1 MEIIKIIG
9 LAVAA
14 LCMYA
19 AGFLYIHKKKI
30 RMIYPLKRKEK
41 VFVGITVLVILALSV
56 TLVYGFAETNSFL
69 HNMRLLLLYG
79 IICPIAFIDYYDK
92 IIPNKLLLFSAFVW
106 LITVGIEVFVDSSN
120 VYNDFKSSIIA
131 MAAIFVIGIVCKV
144 LVKNSVGMG
153 DIKLFMIMGLFQ
165 GATGM
170 AGAIFISLLVAF
182 FGACG
187 MLLTKRKNRKDTIS
201 FGPFILIG
209 TTISMFLTG
218 V

>member
-30 RMIYPLKRKEK
+30 RTIYPLKRKEK
-41 VFVGITVLVILALSV
+41 VFVGITVLVILTLSV

-106 LITVGIEVFVDSSN
+106 LITVGIELFVDSSN

-153 DIKLFMIMGLFQ
+153 DIKLFMIMGLFYFL
-165 GATGM
+165 ACCFFRCLRYVVDKKEKPKRYN
-170 AGAIFISLLVAF
+170 FIWTIYFNWNYDFNVFNRSV
-182 FGACG
+182 
-187 MLLTKRKNRKDTIS
+187 RK
-201 FGPFILIG
+201 
-209 TTISMFLTG
+209 
-218 V
+218 

>member
-41 VFVGITVLVILALSV
+41 VFVGI
-56 TLVYGFAETNSFL
+56 TNSFL

-165 GATGM
+165 GTTGM